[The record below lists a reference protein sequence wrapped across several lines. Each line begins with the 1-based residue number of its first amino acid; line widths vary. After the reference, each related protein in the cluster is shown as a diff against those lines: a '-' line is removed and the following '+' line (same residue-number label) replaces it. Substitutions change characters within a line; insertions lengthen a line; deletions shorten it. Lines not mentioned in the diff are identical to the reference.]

1 MTVKHPSGIQK
12 MQSRTPIFHLSHC
25 FSRYLEKLSD
35 ISQATFSKQCS
46 LIKPLLRIQS
56 CKCEKKH
63 PNQKKGGGKG
73 GAGSNNLLA
82 KTKVFPVGD

>member
-63 PNQKKGGGKG
+63 PNQKQGGG